1 MKTRPIF
8 ERKNILV
15 TGGAGFIGS
24 HLCDELIKTAK
35 VICVDN
41 FITGSEENINHL
53 LRHPDF
59 EFVRHDLT
67 QPLDLEALPELKPF
81 KIPFQGIQEIYHLA
95 CPTSPKEYNRA
106 PVETLLANSHGTKN
120 ALDIAVKYQAKFI
133 LTSTSA
139 IYGEPQE
146 DTPYPENY
154 WGFVDPVGPR
164 SCYNEGKRFAE
175 SLVANYRQ
183 HYGIDA
189 KIARLFN
196 TYGPRMKLSDGR
208 MIADFVANAIE
219 NKAVVIY
226 GGKGDVSTF
235 CFISDTIDALV
246 RLMRSAESGPMNI
259 GNPEAHAIADVAQ
272 RVITFL
278 NSSSTIRQ
286 ESALPYTVKQGLPNI
301 HLAKEKLGWF
311 PVVGIDEGLRR
322 TIDAMR
328 GTRTVGLDSFMSPTH

>member
-8 ERKNILV
+8 ERKNVLV

-41 FITGSEENINHL
+41 FVTGSEENINHL

-67 QPLDLEALPELKPF
+67 EPLDLDVLPELKPF

-95 CPTSPKEYNRA
+95 CPTSPKDYNRA
-106 PVETLLANSHGTKN
+106 PIETLLANSHATKN
-120 ALDIAVKYQAKFI
+120 ALDLAVKHQAKFI

-183 HYGIDA
+183 HHGIDA
-189 KIARLFN
+189 KIARIFN

-208 MIADFVANAIE
+208 MIADFVANALQ
-219 NKAVVIY
+219 NKDVVIY
-226 GGKGDVSTF
+226 GGQKDVSTF

-246 RLMRSAESGPMNI
+246 RLMRSADVGPMNI
-259 GNPEAHAIADVAQ
+259 GNPEPHEIADVAQ

-278 NSSSTIRQ
+278 TSTSKIRF
-286 ESALPYTVKQGLPNI
+286 ESALPYTVRQGIPNI
-301 HLAKEKLGWF
+301 HVAKEKLGWF

-328 GTRTVGLDSFMSPTH
+328 GTQNVRFDSFMSSTH